1 MNVNLMSRIAVLA
14 SVMAFGAPFAGRAA
28 TQPSPERVSL
38 TGWLTCTTCLLPNT
52 CKAQTRLSCVQQWI
66 GQGASYVL
74 VVGDKHY
81 VLSGFEKE
89 LAKAVVA
96 NSVTVMG
103 DLTGNQLTVASVD
116 WNSNKH
122 RER

>member
-1 MNVNLMSRIAVLA
+1 MNVKLMSRIAVLA
-14 SVMAFGAPFAGRAA
+14 SVMAFGALFAGRAA
-28 TQPSPERVSL
+28 TLPSPERVSL

-66 GQGASYVL
+66 PQGASYVL
-74 VVGDKHY
+74 VVGDKHF

-96 NSVTVMG
+96 NSVTIMG

>member
-1 MNVNLMSRIAVLA
+1 MNIKLMSRIGVLA
-14 SVMAFGAPFAGRAA
+14 SVMVFGVMFVGRAA
-28 TQPSPERVSL
+28 TQPSPDRVSL
-38 TGWLTCTTCLLPNT
+38 TGWLSCTTCLLPNT
-52 CKAQTRLSCVQQWI
+52 CKAQTRLSCVQQWT

-81 VLSGFEKE
+81 ILSGFEKE
-89 LAKAVVA
+89 LAKAVAA
-96 NSVTVMG
+96 NTVTIAG